1 MVKWQ
6 PSLRLGLD
14 RHGMKAADEEALAV
28 RKLHYKTDVVYLG
41 GETSIRV
48 ILTWVGMHAAATDWA
63 IEESALMKIAENESA
78 RREAHDLEMS
88 RQFKRSSWGTMKFIP
103 TPGDYA
109 GLKLRQK
116 QNKRN
121 KQNEERMVRRRRE
134 QADTAAAAM
143 ASPASSSSGLY
154 RFNVDQ

>member
-6 PSLRLGLD
+6 PSLGLRLD
-14 RHGMKAADEEALAV
+14 RLGMKAADEEALAV

-41 GETSIRV
+41 GDKLIRV
-48 ILTWVGMHAAATDWA
+48 ILTWAGMHAVATDWA
-63 IEESALMKIAENESA
+63 IQESALMKIADNESA

-88 RQFKRSSWGTMKFIP
+88 RQFKRSKWGTMKFIP

-109 GLKLRQK
+109 GLRLRQI
-116 QNKRN
+116 QDKRN
-121 KQNEERMVRRRRE
+121 KQNAERMVRRRE
-134 QADTAAAAM
+134 KADAAAAAM

-154 RFNVDQ
+154 TFNVGH